1 MQLGDYDNTEIATFN
16 IFLLGLILE
25 KFIQMLNV
33 SVIKDSF
40 INHVK
45 CINRLI
51 DYPHTL
57 KVLLLFTGQESSPA
71 VFASLL
77 VSNKGENN
85 FFFFKEKKLLIAVS

>member
-1 MQLGDYDNTEIATFN
+1 
-16 IFLLGLILE
+16 
-25 KFIQMLNV
+25 MLNLC
-33 SVIKDSF
+33 VIKDSL

-45 CINRLI
+45 CIKRLI

-57 KVLLLFTGQESSPA
+57 KVLLLFTGQESSLA

-85 FFFFKEKKLLIAVS
+85 YYSF